1 MFENLGK
8 KMQDLIRRMKDRGKL
23 TESDVN
29 EILREVRVALLEAD
43 VNFKVVKDFIAAI
56 KGKAVGTEVLSSL
69 TPDQQVVKIVHDQ
82 LVEMLGAQTEPL
94 RYAPKPPTVLLLCGL
109 QGSGKTTTAAK
120 LAVFYKKQG
129 RNPLLVACDLQ
140 RPAAVKQLQVLG
152 EQSKTP
158 VFAKPGESDPVAVA
172 QEAVEWA
179 PKNGCDI
186 VILDTAGRLHIDD
199 ELMDQVRR
207 VKAVTKPVETLLVL
221 DAMTGQD
228 AVRVADEFNKGLEV
242 DGFIMSKL
250 DGDTRGGA
258 AISIRAVVGKPI
270 KLCGISEKIDG
281 LEVFHPD
288 RMAGRILGM
297 GDVLTSI
304 ETVLGSID
312 QDVMSESV
320 KRLQDGGNFT
330 MNEFLVY
337 LKQIQKLPMKRL
349 LSMIP
354 GMPSLPEGMDIDP
367 KNFTRI
373 EAIILSMTPLER
385 TRPDIINGSR
395 RRRIS
400 KGSGTTVQEV
410 NALLAQF
417 NQMKQMFKKMNFMQK
432 DAKQLKK
439 QLGRK
444 MPRFPFGK

>member
-8 KMQDLIRRMKDRGKL
+8 KMQDLFRRMKDRGKL

-43 VNFKVVKDFIAAI
+43 VNFKVVKEFIAAI
-56 KGKAVGTEVLSSL
+56 REKAVGTEVLESL

-82 LVEMLGAQTEPL
+82 LVEMLGTQAEPL
-94 RYAPKPPTVLLLCGL
+94 KYANKPPTVLLLCGL

-120 LAVFYKKQG
+120 LGVYYKKQG

-152 EQSKTP
+152 EQSSIP
-158 VFAKPGESDPVAVA
+158 VFVKPSETDPVRVA
-172 QEAVEWA
+172 QEAVAWA

-186 VILDTAGRLHIDD
+186 VILDTAGRLHVD
-199 ELMDQVRR
+199 EDLMDQVRR
-207 VKAVTKPVETLLVL
+207 IKSSTNPVETLLVL

-228 AVRVADEFNKGLEV
+228 AVRVAEEFNKALEV

-270 KLCGISEKIDG
+270 KMCGISEKSDG
-281 LEVFHPD
+281 LEIFHPD

-304 ETVLGSID
+304 ETVLSSID
-312 QDVMSESV
+312 QDAMADSV
-320 KRLQDGGNFT
+320 KRMQDGGGFT
-330 MNEFLVY
+330 MNEFLAQLQQV
-337 LKQIQKLPMKRL
+337 KKLPMKRL

-354 GMPSLPEGMDIDP
+354 GMDSLPDDAINP
-367 KNFTRI
+367 KDLTRT
-373 EAIILSMTPLER
+373 EAIILSMTTLER
-385 TRPDIINGSR
+385 ARPDLINGSR
-395 RRRIS
+395 RRRIA
-400 KGSGTTVQEV
+400 KGSGTSIQQV
-410 NALLAQF
+410 NALLAQY
-417 NQMKQMFKKMNFMQK
+417 NQTKQMFKKMNVMQK
-432 DAKQLKK
+432 DAKQLKRQVNK
-439 QLGRK
+439 R